1 MNIKKVFFFLVLFSG
16 WASIA
21 VCQQAGDT
29 SSAGDYIKNGDACYA
44 KKEYPK
50 ALSIYTKAVDAD
62 PENVLAALAHYKCA
76 MAFEAMGKPSE
87 AISECSK
94 AIAVNPLVNKGLA
107 YALRAFLYEKT
118 GKYIEAVSDYS
129 KALIINPDY
138 KEAQVRYQGL
148 LIEIYTKFTN
158 EGMAAFNSSLAAYN
172 GRKDASAREGLDKAA
187 SLFAGAMSFD
197 IGDKTAFAM
206 ANFTKGLTLRI
217 MTREILS
224 AIALESSDKEATP
237 QLVSAYYTL
246 AVTNAYYKKAFPLL
260 NNEKL
265 KNSLKELKSANDKDI
280 EMIRPRVIGL
290 NKASSE
296 KYIKAVDL
304 EAECI
309 VNFDA
314 ASQSI
319 SAGDHDGAKRILDE
333 NDSMA
338 SDLRKLKSANAE
350 GIRYLT
356 NAYAGLN
363 TILAYPLADR
373 SWLKAN
379 KAALDSKIN
388 DCLKALGYAKSALVS
403 KELVNNCS
411 RLSKNVSVLKDMFK
425 KIGEKQ

>member
-1 MNIKKVFFFLVLFSG
+1 MNIKRVFFFLVLFSG

-21 VCQQAGDT
+21 VCQQADNL
-29 SSAGDYIKNGDACYA
+29 SQARDYIKNGNACYD
-44 KKEYPK
+44 KKEYSK
-50 ALSIYTKAVDAD
+50 AISLYTKAIDED
-62 PENVLAALAHYKCA
+62 PKNILAALAHCKCA
-76 MAFEAMGKPSE
+76 MVFEAMGKPSE

-158 EGMAAFNSSLAAYN
+158 EGMAAFNSSLAAYS
-172 GRKDASAREGLDKAA
+172 GRKDASAREDLDKAA
-187 SLFAGAMSFD
+187 SLFAYAMSFD

-206 ANFTKGLTLRI
+206 ANFTKGLTLQI

-224 AIALESSDKEATP
+224 TIALESSDKEATP

-260 NNEKL
+260 KDEKL
-265 KNSLKELKSANDKDI
+265 KNSLKELKAVNDRD
-280 EMIRPRVIGL
+280 MDMVRPRVVGL
-290 NKASSE
+290 KASLE

-319 SAGDHDGAKRILDE
+319 AAGDHDGAKRILDE

-363 TILAYPLADR
+363 TILSYPLTDR

-425 KIGEKQ
+425 KIGEKR